1 MGIDVKKGDLAKH
14 NAAAYKGY
22 VIRILIVAAIC
33 ILSAFAV
40 ELFCNIKLMR
50 LPADIKGVHDT
61 EFTEKVFDVAA
72 IVEGD
77 PENGLEYR
85 PHEEYEL
92 SEMALIRHLMVGKEQ
107 LNLNRERPPLH
118 QSGTVASRA
127 VSCGRWSLMN
137 RITG

>member
-14 NAAAYKGY
+14 NAVTYKEY

-40 ELFCNIKLMR
+40 ELFCNIKLLR
-50 LPADIKGVHDT
+50 LPADIKGIHDT

-77 PENGLEYR
+77 PENLKITTPVDLVIAEAILA
-85 PHEEYEL
+85 E
-92 SEMALIRHLMVGKEQ
+92 
-107 LNLNRERPPLH
+107 RE
-118 QSGTVASRA
+118 
-127 VSCGRWSLMN
+127 GR
-137 RITG
+137 

>member
-14 NAAAYKGY
+14 NAVTYKEY

-50 LPADIKGVHDT
+50 LPADIKGIHDT

-72 IVEGD
+72 IVRATRKTD
-77 PENGLEYR
+77 
-85 PHEEYEL
+85 L
-92 SEMALIRHLMVGKEQ
+92 STDRTRNMKHIRE
-107 LNLNRERPPLH
+107 
-118 QSGTVASRA
+118 
-127 VSCGRWSLMN
+127 
-137 RITG
+137 

>member
-14 NAAAYKGY
+14 NAVTYKEY

-50 LPADIKGVHDT
+50 LPADIKGIHDT

-85 PHEEYEL
+85 PHEEYEAYQGMKCYYICL
-92 SEMALIRHLMVGKEQ
+92 LYTSPSPRD
-107 LNLNRERPPLH
+107 
-118 QSGTVASRA
+118 S
-127 VSCGRWSLMN
+127 
-137 RITG
+137 